1 MVTDPV
7 CGMQIEEKSA
17 VGNSTYRGQ
26 RYYFCSVSCRD
37 KFVANPTAYL
47 KPTPA
52 AAATKV
58 IYRCPMHPEVQQ
70 DVPGNCPKCGMVLQ
84 PEAASQSAPPV
95 GNAVVSGAQYTCPMR
110 RARAPSAACRWY
122 PSQARARPTTPS
134 CAISRIGCG
143 WVSLCRSRS
152 SCWPCH
158 R

>member
-84 PEAASQSAPPV
+84 PEAASQSAYQYPRLEDAIRYLARGMEQRGSRLSPKSACNLRVLNGLRTGHIRPV
-95 GNAVVSGAQYTCPMR
+95 ES
-110 RARAPSAACRWY
+110 
-122 PSQARARPTTPS
+122 
-134 CAISRIGCG
+134 
-143 WVSLCRSRS
+143 WVGHSHS
-152 SCWPCH
+152 P
-158 R
+158 